1 MNDNQTQVTPAS
13 KTATVTSNEGKRVVV
28 EPMSVPVEKVTSIYN
43 FVEAHRKD
51 YFEDHSM
58 DWALD
63 EIITRGIAEITRQVK
78 TQAKA
83 AENRAAGSLLKE
95 FNMSPE
101 QAKVLLATLK
111 AQELAKL
118 KA

>member
-1 MNDNQTQVTPAS
+1 MDTNTQATP
-13 KTATVTSNEGKRVVV
+13 KVATVTSNEGKPVKV
-28 EPMSVPVEKVTSIYN
+28 EPMSIPVERVTTIYN
-43 FVEAHRKD
+43 FVESHRKT
-51 YFEDHSM
+51 YFEDHSL

-101 QAKVLLATLK
+101 QAKVLLAQLK
-111 AQELAKL
+111 AQEAAKA